1 MFLLTIVGLAFWRR
15 RRTARTRAEAA
26 QNDAEAG
33 VAVIYNPNHG
43 PEEAAVVINL
53 PIRPVRRSFRAAHAP
68 IRFPE
73 GVAGL

>member
-26 QNDAEAG
+26 LNH

-53 PIRPVRRSFRAAHAP
+53 PIRRSFRAAHAP
-68 IRFPE
+68 IRYPE